1 MLGRVHSWFQ
11 KQFQNLIDMR
21 FLMILVFFST
31 TTAWSQDLETH
42 QWKERV
48 LILKGGSEDYELVE
62 NQFNQIRKFEKEL
75 LERKLVLYKCVAAKC
90 TYYDFKEKLRF
101 FKIEKPITI
110 FSLELIGLDGGKKF
124 ESKTI
129 ENAKIIFDLIDSM
142 PMRRSEAK
150 RTKND

>member
-1 MLGRVHSWFQ
+1 
-11 KQFQNLIDMR
+11 MR

-31 TTAWSQDLETH
+31 IAWYQNIKSH
-42 QWKERV
+42 QWEERI

-62 NQFNQIRKFEKEL
+62 KQFNQIRKFEKEL

-90 TYYDFKEKLRF
+90 TYYDFKEKSRF

-129 ENAKIIFDLIDSM
+129 ENAKTIFDLIDSM